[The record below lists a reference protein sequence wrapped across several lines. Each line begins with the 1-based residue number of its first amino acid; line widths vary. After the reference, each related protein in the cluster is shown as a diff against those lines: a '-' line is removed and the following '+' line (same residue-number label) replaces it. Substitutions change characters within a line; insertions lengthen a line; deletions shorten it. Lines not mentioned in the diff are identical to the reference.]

1 MCPTYVA
8 IIDPKERVETSLLI
22 VDMFQSSSQISGRW
36 KLIES
41 TNELFIGSVGIG
53 TIASAILTWQEKKT
67 STDGIIKKRGRSVKS

>member
-1 MCPTYVA
+1 VA
-8 IIDPKERVETSLLI
+8 IIDPKERVETTLLI

-53 TIASAILTWQEKKT
+53 TIGSAILTWQKKK
-67 STDGIIKKRGRSVKS
+67 STDGIIKKRAEV

>member
-8 IIDPKERVETSLLI
+8 IIDPKERVETTLLI

-53 TIASAILTWQEKKT
+53 TIASAILTWQEKKQVLME
-67 STDGIIKKRGRSVKS
+67 SSKKGRSVKS